1 MLDFNVIKEINKKA
15 IESIKSDSDGDSIN
29 GFWKKTVF
37 YTFFYIF
44 PISLSIISWFKDV
57 EVSNLESYIAT
68 GIAIFTGLFFSLLLS
83 IGAKVR
89 AEKANKDIDIDNFQS
104 FKTSMKQI
112 ANITLYVII
121 LGVFIFLL
129 ILLNNILQSDCYPFI
144 EKGFTAIVL
153 FLLGR
158 FIVALFFMVQ
168 RLYFLVRDELDNI
181 L

>member
-1 MLDFNVIKEINKKA
+1 MLDFGVIKEINKKA
-15 IESIKSDSDGDSIN
+15 IESIKSDSDGESIQ
-29 GFWKKTVF
+29 GIWKKTVF
-37 YTFFYIF
+37 YGLFYAF
-44 PISLSIISWFKDV
+44 PIALSILSWYKNI
-57 EVSNLESYIAT
+57 EISNLEGYIAT

-89 AEKANKDIDIDNFQS
+89 AEKANKDIDQDNFQS

-129 ILLNNILQSDCYPFI
+129 ILLNNILKSESYVYI
-144 EKGFTAIVL
+144 EQVFTAVIL

-158 FIVALFFMVQ
+158 FIVSLFFMVQ
-168 RLYFLVRDELDNI
+168 RLFFLVRDELDNI

>member
-1 MLDFNVIKEINKKA
+1 MLDFSVIREINKKA
-15 IESIKSDSDGDSIN
+15 IESIKSDSDGELIN
-29 GFWKKTVF
+29 GKWKKFVF
-37 YTFFYIF
+37 FSLFYVF
-44 PISLSIISWFKDV
+44 PFSISIWSWYKNI
-57 EVSNLESYIAT
+57 EISNLEGYIST

-83 IGAKVR
+83 IGSKVR
-89 AEKANKDIDIDNFQS
+89 AEKENKNIDNDSFQR

-121 LGVFIFLL
+121 LGILIFLL
-129 ILLNNILQSDCYPFI
+129 ILLNNLLQSDCYVLI
-144 EKGFTAIVL
+144 EKIFTSVVL

-158 FIVALFFMVQ
+158 FIVSLFFMVQ

>member
-1 MLDFNVIKEINKKA
+1 MLDFRVIKEINKKA
-15 IESIKSDSDGDSIN
+15 IKSIKSDSDGELIQGN
-29 GFWKKTVF
+29 WKKFVF
-37 YTFFYIF
+37 YCLFYAF
-44 PISLSIISWFKDV
+44 PIALSVVSWIRGI
-57 EVSNLESYIAT
+57 EISNLQGYIAT

-89 AEKANKDIDIDNFQS
+89 AEKANNDIDQDNFQS

-112 ANITLYVII
+112 ADITLYVII

-129 ILLNNILQSDCYPFI
+129 LLLNNISKTESCVYVEQV
-144 EKGFTAIVL
+144 FTAVVL

-158 FIVALFFMVQ
+158 FIVSLFFMVQ
-168 RLYFLVRDELDNI
+168 RLYFLVRDELNNI